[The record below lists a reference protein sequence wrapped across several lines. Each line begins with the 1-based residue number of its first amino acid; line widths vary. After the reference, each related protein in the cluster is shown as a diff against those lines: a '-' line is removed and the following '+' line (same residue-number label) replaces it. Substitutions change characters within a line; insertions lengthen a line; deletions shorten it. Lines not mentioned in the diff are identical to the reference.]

1 MELNYIVAGIVLAY
15 MTGWFLFAL
24 AKGRN
29 DVADTAWG
37 IGFIVAAASSFFL
50 YGAHIDRALV
60 VLVLITIWG
69 SRLAYHIHRRNRNRT
84 EDPRYK
90 AWRDAWG
97 SWFYV
102 RSYLQVFLLQG
113 ALLLLIVSPALIMGA
128 YRGTTV
134 LTIFDILGL
143 LIWIKGFAFESIGD
157 AQLRKFIADPANKG
171 KIMDR
176 GLWKYTRHPN
186 YFGEVLQWWGIFVI
200 GLSVPNGIWGIIGP
214 LTITFLILK
223 VSGVPLLEKAFA
235 GKPGFEEYKRKT
247 SVFIPWFPKQ

>member
-15 MTGWFLFAL
+15 MTGWFIIAL
-24 AKGRN
+24 ARRRN

-37 IGFIVAAASSFFL
+37 TGFIVASAASFLL
-50 YGAHIDRALV
+50 YGAHVDRALF
-60 VLVLITIWG
+60 VLLLVTIWG
-69 SRLAYHIHRRNRNRT
+69 SRLAYHIHKRNRNRP

-97 SWFYV
+97 KWFYV

-113 ALLLLIVSPALIMGA
+113 VLLLLIATPVLLISA
-128 YRGTTV
+128 YRGESIVTW
-134 LTIFDILGL
+134 FDMLGL
-143 LIWIKGFAFESIGD
+143 LLWIKGFVFESVGD
-157 AQLRKFIADPANKG
+157 AQLKRFIADPANKG
-171 KIMDR
+171 KVMNR

-200 GLSVPNGIWGIIGP
+200 ALSVPHGIWGIIGP

-223 VSGVPLLEKAFA
+223 VSGVPLLEKSFA
-235 GKPGFEEYKRKT
+235 GRPEFEEYKRKT
-247 SVFIPWFPKQ
+247 SVFIPWFPKR

>member
-1 MELNYIVAGIVLAY
+1 MELNYVVAGIILAY
-15 MTGWFLFAL
+15 MTGWFAL
-24 AKGRN
+24 AVIKRRN

-37 IGFIVAAASSFFL
+37 IGFIVAAASSFIL
-50 YGAHIDRALV
+50 YGAHMDRALA
-60 VLVLITIWG
+60 VLALITIWG
-69 SRLAYHIHRRNRNRT
+69 SRLAYHIHRRNRNRP

-97 SWFYV
+97 TWFYV

-113 ALLLLIVSPALIMGA
+113 ILLLLVVSPALIMGA
-128 YRGTTV
+128 YRGASAITV
-134 LTIFDILGL
+134 FDMLGL
-143 LIWIKGFAFESIGD
+143 LIWITGFAFESIGD
-157 AQLRKFIADPANKG
+157 SQLRRFIADPANRG
-171 KIMDR
+171 AIMDK

-200 GLSVPNGIWGIIGP
+200 GLSVPNGVWGIVGP

-223 VSGVPLLEKAFA
+223 VSGVPLLEKAFE

-247 SVFIPWFPKQ
+247 NVFIPWFPKK